1 MNKLYAQ
8 RNGVPIDSAK
18 QDKAT
23 RAVDKLIERDRQ
35 NRERSAQIFDYY
47 VRGTSAGREKS

>member
-1 MNKLYAQ
+1 MNKLYAE

-35 NRERSAQIFDYY
+35 NREHSEQILNYY
-47 VRGTSAGREKS
+47 KDLKQKGVRI

>member
-8 RNGVPIDSAK
+8 RHGMPVDSTK
-18 QDKAT
+18 RNKAT

-35 NRERSAQIFDYY
+35 NRERSEQILNYY
-47 VRGTSAGREKS
+47 KDLKQKGVRI

>member
-8 RNGVPIDSAK
+8 RNGIPVDSTK
-18 QDKAT
+18 QTKAT

-35 NRERSAQIFDYY
+35 SRERSAQIIDYY
-47 VRGTSAGREKS
+47 KNGQAAGLR

>member
-8 RNGVPIDSAK
+8 RHGMPVDSTK
-18 QDKAT
+18 RNKAT

-35 NRERSAQIFDYY
+35 NRERSAQILDHY
-47 VRGTSAGREKS
+47 RNRKA

>member
-1 MNKLYAQ
+1 MPTDDK
-8 RNGVPIDSAK
+8 K

-35 NRERSAQIFDYY
+35 NREQSAQIFDYY
-47 VRGTSAGREKS
+47 KDLKQKGERI